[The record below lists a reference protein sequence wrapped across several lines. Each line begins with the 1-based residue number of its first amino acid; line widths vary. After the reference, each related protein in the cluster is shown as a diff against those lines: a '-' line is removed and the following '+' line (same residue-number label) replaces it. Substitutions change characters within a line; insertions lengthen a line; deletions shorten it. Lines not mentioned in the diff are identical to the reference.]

1 MYIMYVLINSWL
13 FLCRLTPNAEDDR
26 THISHLLCELHS
38 QQVITSSDFSKVQIL
53 HSTCAIMQKFYL
65 TTVAV
70 CIQCAGL
77 PSGNDNQYI
86 LGGRP
91 ASVQN
96 LPCRLCCTSYCKGM
110 YIRLYIHTCTMSST
124 VAIPGDQLISHPM
137 QWIENQSCNTVHCLL
152 SVGRSDTEGGCTN
165 V

>member
-38 QQVITSSDFSKVQIL
+38 QQVITSSDFSKVQNL
-53 HSTCAIMQKFYL
+53 HSTRTIMQKFHI

-70 CIQCAGL
+70 CIQCTGL
-77 PSGNDNQYI
+77 PSGIDNQHI

-91 ASVQN
+91 SSVQD
-96 LPCRLCCTSYCKGM
+96 LPCRFCCTSYCKGM
-110 YIRLYIHTCTMSST
+110 YIYVCKYMYMYMYDVLY
-124 VAIPGDQLISHPM
+124 
-137 QWIENQSCNTVHCLL
+137 SCNTW
-152 SVGRSDTEGGCTN
+152 
-165 V
+165 